1 MISNSK
7 IEELFVTPV
16 LTFDIDA
23 DVDKVCQEMEQ
34 HISWKDKLLAHELE
48 GSEIQ
53 KMYDEIQVEIE
64 KFSAR
69 YNLPGQVTLGTV
81 WRIWHD
87 YGERE
92 TAHFHLG
99 GFFSSIVYL
108 KTPPGGGDLLVL
120 DPRGPICWNMFSTED
135 YNKTNP
141 GASDCRVYQRIV
153 PRPGRVVILPS
164 WLVHY
169 SEQNFSKESRV
180 LVVSDWTLTGWET
193 VKRDQDAKTDVN
205 NL

>member
-53 KMYDEIQVEIE
+53 KMYDEIKVEVE

-69 YNLPGQVTLGTV
+69 YNLPGEVTLGTV

-141 GASDCRVYQRIV
+141 GASDCRVYQRII

-169 SEQNFSKESRV
+169 SEQNFSNESRV
-180 LVVSDWTLTGWET
+180 LVVSDWTLTGWQT
-193 VKRDQDAKTDVN
+193 VKRDQDSKTDVN